1 MTEKMLIAG
10 FGGQGVI
17 LAGKL
22 MAYAGM
28 LEGKNVS
35 HIPSYGVEMRGG
47 TANCHV
53 TISDQE
59 VASPFVPRPTT
70 LIVMNKPSL
79 DKFEESVGPGGSI
92 FINSSLIERRS
103 ERDDVNV
110 YYVPANN
117 IAEEAGTGKASNM
130 AMLGALIAV
139 TGIVTMESLKK
150 SLPEM
155 VSKRN
160 LKFNEINVRA
170 LDMGHEYMEELVR
183 NGEKPGRPV

>member
-59 VASPFVPRPTT
+59 VASPFVPHPTT

-79 DKFEESVGPGGSI
+79 DKFEESVSPGGSI
-92 FINSSLIERRS
+92 FVNSSLIEQHL
-103 ERDDVNV
+103 ERGDVNV

-130 AMLGALIAV
+130 AMLGALIAA

-170 LDMGHEYMEELVR
+170 LDMGHEYMEEVIR
-183 NGEKPGRPV
+183 KGE